1 MTGRL
6 EPRTALPRARIAVS
20 ALFVTYGLA
29 VSSWAVHI
37 PAVQDRTG
45 VSTAM
50 LGTMLLLLGAGALAG
65 MQLAGPLIGRI
76 GAPLLGV
83 VGGLTA
89 SAALAVPLTATNPV
103 VLGTG
108 LFIFGATGGLLDIAM
123 NAHAVYVERRYG
135 RAVMSSFHGAFSI
148 GNIAG
153 AASGTALIALGAGP
167 ITSALVATLGCATL
181 ILVSS
186 PWLLRGPHAEPGT
199 RRESCQLAHDAVPTR
214 ASDKLRRVLTLGT
227 LAFLYFVCEGAATDW
242 SGLHAR
248 QHLGAD
254 GTASAVTFAVFVT
267 TMTIGR
273 FTADRLT
280 DALGAF
286 RLLRAGTVL
295 AIAGITVVLVSP
307 YLPLTYVG
315 WAVYGLGLAGCVPLV
330 FSATG
335 SLPGSTATDLS
346 RVVGMAY
353 VAMLAGPSV
362 IGWATR
368 VVPLSAAMGIP
379 LIALGICLTMSRAI
393 RQPSTAPPA
402 VPQRTGSSPTGAGR

>member
-6 EPRTALPRARIAVS
+6 EPRTALARIRIAVS
-20 ALFVTYGLA
+20 VLFVTYGLA

-37 PAVQDRTG
+37 PAIQDRTG
-45 VSTAM
+45 VSAAM

-65 MQLAGPLIGRI
+65 MQVAGPLIGRI
-76 GAPLLGV
+76 GAPRLGV

-89 SAALAVPLTATNPV
+89 SAALSVPLTATNPL

-108 LFIFGATGGLLDIAM
+108 LFIFGVTGGLLDIAM
-123 NAHAVYVERRYG
+123 NAHAVYVERVYG

-148 GNIAG
+148 GNVAG
-153 AASGTALIALGAGP
+153 AASGTALIALGADP
-167 ITSALVATLGCATL
+167 ITSALVATLACAAL
-181 ILVSS
+181 ILAAS
-186 PWLLRGPHAEPGT
+186 PWLLRGAHAVPG
-199 RRESCQLAHDAVPTR
+199 RSESRQPAHDAVPTR
-214 ASDKLRRVLTLGT
+214 ALGKLRRVLTLGT

-254 GTASAVTFAVFVT
+254 GTASAATFAVFVIC
-267 TMTIGR
+267 MTIGR

-280 DALGAF
+280 DALGAL
-286 RLLRAGTVL
+286 RLLRAGTIL

-307 YLPLTYVG
+307 YLSLTYVG

-335 SLPGSTATDLS
+335 SLPGSTPTDLS

-368 VVPLSAAMGIP
+368 IVPLSAAMGIP
-379 LIALGICLTMSRAI
+379 LIALGVCLTMSRAI
-393 RQPSTAPPA
+393 RQPSSAPPTD
-402 VPQRTGSSPTGAGR
+402 VRQRSGSV